1 MRILVTGLKGIV
13 GQKLVKE
20 LQLKGDLVF
29 GVDIQHHAGE
39 VVFVQRMSGENW
51 D

>member
-1 MRILVTGLKGIV
+1 MRILVTGSKGVV

-20 LQLKGDLVF
+20 LKSKGHSVF

-39 VVFVQRMSGENW
+39 IGFVQRMSGEN
-51 D
+51 